1 MKKLYQIVA
10 GAVSLAMVAVMGI
23 ACYYSAA
30 LPDHFYVTAGA
41 VSEGISI
48 GSALAIQGEIQPLSE
63 RGGTAELTMLG
74 GIAVKQVDVQFVD
87 REQVIPWLPLWNQ
100 DVHRGSGG
108 GRTHRCGGKWDL
120 PQPGAGGR
128 NPGR

>member
-10 GAVSLAMVAVMGI
+10 GCRQFGHGGCEGI

-74 GIAVKQVDVQFVD
+74 G
-87 REQVIPWLPLWNQ
+87 LPSSRWMCSSWT
-100 DVHRGSGG
+100 GS
-108 GRTHRCGGKWDL
+108 R
-120 PQPGAGGR
+120 
-128 NPGR
+128 

>member
-87 REQVIPWLPLWNQ
+87 REQV
-100 DVHRGSGG
+100 
-108 GRTHRCGGKWDL
+108 
-120 PQPGAGGR
+120 
-128 NPGR
+128 